1 MKRYIRS
8 SEILPNKKIQVGM
21 YWNVDG
27 HAMTVTWISKDRKKC
42 KITEEWIA
50 EDTYQPR
57 THTDTYDI
65 RVDEYGT
72 EYAKASDPK
81 YADYDDI
88 GVYYST
94 AALNYPYVSDTDTVD
109 DSDLDDTITPDE
121 DFSYDDWEDD
131 DYYTPSATAGD
142 YSPSNP
148 WDSPGYSVRDFI

>member
-8 SEILPNKKIQVGM
+8 TEILPNKTIQVGM
-21 YWNVDG
+21 FWDIDG
-27 HAMTVTWISKDRKKC
+27 HQLTVTWVSKDHKKC

-57 THTDTYDI
+57 KHTDTYNI

-94 AALNYPYVSDTDTVD
+94 AALNYPYVSDIDTVD
-109 DSDLDDTITPDE
+109 DSDLDDAIDL
-121 DFSYDDWEDD
+121 DD

-142 YSPSNP
+142 YGPGNP
-148 WDSPGYSVRDFI
+148 WDSPGYSIRDFI